1 MEGRSAQSLLNR
13 PHHPRKICAPSNLLT
28 TDGQDEHGS
37 EMDFN
42 RANEFAHKQAGVS
55 FGFAEEA
62 FALSLSVFI
71 LSIRDLIEQE
81 RF

>member
-1 MEGRSAQSLLNR
+1 MD
-13 PHHPRKICAPSNLLT
+13 T
-28 TDGQDEHGS
+28 DEHGS

-55 FGFAEEA
+55 FGFVEEA

-71 LSIRDLIEQE
+71 RIHPW
-81 RF
+81 FN